1 MGQAIFQRFQCFMRF
16 SCSEIVQRKNE
27 NTWLLVWPHPLK
39 TPESAVSADVV
50 FAADSTGHV
59 IRVTTGEPLEVII

>member
-1 MGQAIFQRFQCFMRF
+1 MVAGVATPAQ
-16 SCSEIVQRKNE
+16 
-27 NTWLLVWPHPLK
+27 

-59 IRVTTGEPLEVII
+59 IRATSGEPLEVII